1 MKTHIIKP
9 GAEISLLEPDDITAG
24 LTDHFNKLLG
34 KLGQGMRFRR
44 LSEISD
50 AGVNGVFNMAF
61 EVPQGFIWALKWANF
76 VDYTTQAGAAKLFFN
91 DAATPLNSISALT
104 NSTPQ
109 TFGNSTYVFYSG
121 DSIICANANGVVAAD
136 HVGIQIGFIEVPI
149 NHEFQL
155 L

>member
-9 GAEISLLEPDDITAG
+9 GAEISLMEPDDITSG
-24 LTDHFNKLLG
+24 LTDHFNQLLG
-34 KLGQGMRFRR
+34 KLGQGVRFRR
-44 LSEISD
+44 LSAISD
-50 AGVNGVFNMAF
+50 AGAAGAFNILF
-61 EVPQGFIWALKWANF
+61 EVPQGFVWALKWATF
-76 VDYTTQAGAAKLFFN
+76 VDYTTPAGAAKLFFN
-91 DAATPLNSISALT
+91 DASTPLNGISALA

-121 DSIICANANGVVAAD
+121 DSIICANAAAVVAAD
-136 HVGIQIGFIEVPI
+136 HVGLQIGFIEVPI